1 MSLASTPAHSGIDHL
16 VILVSDLDLAAAT
29 YARLGFTLSPRG
41 THSAAMGTANHTL
54 MLGQDYFEVL
64 SVLHPTER
72 NQRWRT
78 RQVAHGEHV
87 AGLAVVT
94 PDAAALQAS
103 WRDAGF
109 VPGEVVDFARPVER
123 AGHPPTQARFKTV
136 SLPAESVPGMAVF
149 GCMQLT
155 RDAVWL
161 PELMVHTN
169 GAKAIDR
176 LVVAVADPTRVA
188 SIWLRALGDA
198 TASPVA
204 GGVRLIA
211 GQHAVDLLN
220 PHAAAD
226 WRGEALDPAVEMGI
240 GISFVVPDLAR
251 CVALLD
257 RHGVAHRASPG
268 GIRTT
273 LAERAG
279 GIVEFVA
286 R

>member
-1 MSLASTPAHSGIDHL
+1 MTMALPRIGIDHL
-16 VILVSDLDLAAAT
+16 VILVGDLDLAAAT
-29 YARLGFTLSPRG
+29 YTRLGFTLSPRG
-41 THSAAMGTANHTL
+41 VHSTAMGTANHTL

-78 RQVAHGEHV
+78 RQAAHGEHV

-94 PDAAALQAS
+94 PDAAALQAR
-103 WRDAGF
+103 WREAGF
-109 VPGEVVDFARPVER
+109 APGEVVDFARPVER

-136 SLPAESVPGMAVF
+136 SLPADSVPGMALF
-149 GCMQLT
+149 GCAQLT

-161 PELMVHTN
+161 PELMVHAN
-169 GAKAIDR
+169 GATAIAR
-176 LVVAVADPTRVA
+176 LVVAVADPERAAPV
-188 SIWLRALGDA
+188 WLRALGE
-198 TASPVA
+198 ASAAPIA

-220 PHAAAD
+220 PHHAAE
-226 WRGEALDPAVEMGI
+226 WRGAPLDPTAELGI

-251 CVALLD
+251 CAALLD
-257 RHGVAHRASPG
+257 LNGVAHHASPG
-268 GIRTT
+268 AIRTT